1 MRRDE
6 RGGTL
11 AVLVEAGIMLGASYL
26 TDPANRRTAVARGW
40 RLLAVAC
47 GRVAYLLG
55 RAAQHAELRYWWA
68 VNA

>member
-1 MRRDE
+1 
-6 RGGTL
+6 
-11 AVLVEAGIMLGASYL
+11 MLGASYL